1 MSIKEKIHISID
13 KELIP
18 MLEQECKE
26 TDRTRSGLINYI
38 LNKFFK
44 DRQL

>member
-1 MSIKEKIHISID
+1 MSKKEKIHISID

-18 MLEQECKE
+18 KLENECKE
-26 TDRTRSGLINYI
+26 TDRTRSALINFI

-44 DRQL
+44 DRDK